1 MRVHGITYASA
12 CQSEFQTVM
21 KWVPEVLCGIEP
33 DPRRAGFK
41 HFTVRPAIPSRL
53 DHAETSI
60 DSPYGTVTGGWKK
73 DAGALIMN
81 LTIPA
86 NTSASLQVPANT
98 KPGSLLINGQKPES
112 LPAIKL
118 SSNAGQPVILE
129 LPSGTYSVRAEIQ

>member
-1 MRVHGITYASA
+1 
-12 CQSEFQTVM
+12 
-21 KWVPEVLCGIEP
+21 
-33 DPRRAGFK
+33 
-41 HFTVRPAIPSRL
+41 
-53 DHAETSI
+53 
-60 DSPYGTVTGGWKK
+60 
-73 DAGALIMN
+73 MN